1 MKDMYL
7 LDLAENLNNAGSAF
21 HVIGLISAYC
31 VGCHYLAVLLKFTFN
46 LGA

>member
-21 HVIGLISAYC
+21 YVIGLLSAYC